1 MDYDRVRDWALVVTA
16 AVALLGSAAV
26 GFKIGQRHPL
36 KLDILPVNEKADT
49 LYIRDTITREK
60 PVYLTRYVDRVQLVP
75 VRDTIRLKDT
85 LFVALERE
93 RVEWRDE
100 YAAVYAS
107 GIDPAVDSVRHYI
120 TEKVVTK
127 EVTIQVPGPQRWK
140 RIGWGVAAG
149 PGVFWQPGM
158 ENVAPGVGVIVG
170 LRVNL

>member
-1 MDYDRVRDWALVVTA
+1 MADDRVKDWLMVAAA
-16 AVALLGSAAV
+16 AVVVFCCGGI
-26 GFKIGQRHPL
+26 GFKIGQKHPL

-100 YAAVYAS
+100 YSAVYAS
-107 GIDPAVDSVRHYI
+107 GIDPAVDSVKHYI

>member
-1 MDYDRVRDWALVVTA
+1 MADDRVKDWLMVAAA
-16 AVALLGSAAV
+16 AVVVFCCGGI
-26 GFKIGQRHPL
+26 GFKIGQKHPL
-36 KLDILPVNEKADT
+36 KLDILPVKVDSV
-49 LYIRDTITREK
+49 IVVRHDTITREK
-60 PVYLTRYVDRVQLVP
+60 PVYLTKYVDRVQLVP

-85 LFVALERE
+85 LFVALERQ

-120 TEKVVTK
+120 TEKVITK
-127 EVTIQVPGPQRWK
+127 EVTIEVPAKQKWK

-149 PGVFWQPGM
+149 PGVYWQPGM
-158 ENVAPGVGVIVG
+158 DNVTPGVGIVVG

>member
-1 MDYDRVRDWALVVTA
+1 MADDRVKDWLLVACA
-16 AVALLGSAAV
+16 AVALFCCGGI
-26 GFKIGQRHPL
+26 GFKIGQKHPL
-36 KLDILPVNEKADT
+36 KLDILPVKVDSVVV
-49 LYIRDTITREK
+49 IRHDTITREK
-60 PVYLTRYVDRVQLVP
+60 PVYLTKYVDRVQLVP

-140 RIGWGVAAG
+140 RIGWGVTAG

-158 ENVAPGVGVIVG
+158 DNVTPGLGLVVGV
-170 LRVNL
+170 RVNL

>member
-1 MDYDRVRDWALVVTA
+1 MADDRVKDWLMVAAA
-16 AVALLGSAAV
+16 AVVVFCCGGI
-26 GFKIGQRHPL
+26 GFKIGQKHPL
-36 KLDILPVNEKADT
+36 KLDSTPIKEKLDT

-60 PVYLTRYVDRVQLVP
+60 PIYLTKYVDRVQLVP

-107 GIDPAVDSVRHYI
+107 GIDPSVDSVRHFI
-120 TEKVVTK
+120 TEKVITK
-127 EVTIQVPGPQRWK
+127 EVTIEVPGSQRWK
-140 RIGWGVAAG
+140 RIGWGVTAG

-158 ENVAPGVGVIVG
+158 DNVTPGLGLVVGV
-170 LRVNL
+170 RVNL